1 MEIRDLLKKE
11 LIVLDLK
18 ANSKEEAI
26 TEIADKFYEK
36 GFVKSADD
44 FAAGLRAREAQGSTA
59 LGESVAIPH
68 SKNETVIEP
77 AVLFARKN
85 LDLTMMP

>member
-18 ANSKEEAI
+18 ANTKEEAI

-36 GFVKSADD
+36 GFVKSAEE
-44 FAAGLRAREAQGSTA
+44 FAEGLRAREAQGSTA
-59 LGESVAIPH
+59 L
-68 SKNETVIEP
+68 
-77 AVLFARKN
+77 
-85 LDLTMMP
+85 